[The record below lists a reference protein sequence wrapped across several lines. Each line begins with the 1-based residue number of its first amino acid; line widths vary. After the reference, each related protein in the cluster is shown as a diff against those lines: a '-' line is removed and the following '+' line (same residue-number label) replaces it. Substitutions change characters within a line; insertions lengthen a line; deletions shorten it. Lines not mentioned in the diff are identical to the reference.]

1 MLGNHRIIVDEWAEV
16 WDLLKPY
23 ADSSFWRWSDLEL
36 DPDAVYI
43 VGRVVLKENWQSIT
57 EWAHCHP
64 GKIVFC
70 NPAEGSQTILL
81 QLKRL
86 MIFEKIKSGEILL
99 LTSGDQEPGWNY
111 CKTDCYF
118 SNIVEYLENIS
129 AHESWPQVYHKK
141 NKPYDFLFLNG
152 RLRPHRKYLI
162 DLLRQQNLLDRA
174 LWTNLSDSVEMSWTS
189 TLITNQDEPVKL
201 LPEHYE
207 IPRAIP
213 NMSELPA
220 GFVKHHLFGNTWGDA
235 IVNPAAYVDTSFS
248 LVTET
253 IFDYPHTFRTEKIW
267 KPMIM
272 CHPFVVAAN
281 PGYYRDLHNAGFE
294 TFGNLIDES
303 FDQIDDPTDRA
314 NRVVAVVK
322 DICYNGA
329 EAFLQ
334 AARSACKYNY
344 QQLRDHNTQQRA
356 ALPDSLEIYINANT
370 HHSQN
375 FSHQVG
381 VR

>member
-23 ADSSFWRWSDLEL
+23 ADGSFWRWSDLTL
-36 DPDAVYI
+36 DPDTVYI
-43 VGRVVLKENWQSIT
+43 VGRVVLKENWQAIID
-57 EWAHCHP
+57 WAHQHP

-86 MIFEKIKSGEILL
+86 MISEQIKLGEILL
-99 LTSGDQEPGWNY
+99 LTSGDLESGWNY

-129 AHESWPQVYHKK
+129 AHASWPQVYHKK

-162 DLLRQQNLLDRA
+162 DQLQQQKLLDRA
-174 LWTNLSDSVEMSWTS
+174 LWSNLGDTVEMSWTS
-189 TLITNQDEPVKL
+189 TLLTNQAESVRL
-201 LPEHYE
+201 LPEQYE
-207 IPRAIP
+207 IPRAIS
-213 NMSELPA
+213 NMTQLPT

-235 IVNPAAYVDTSFS
+235 IVNPAAYIDTSFS

-329 EAFLQ
+329 HAFLE

-356 ALPDSLEIYINANT
+356 ALPDSLEIYLNANT
-370 HHSQN
+370 HHS
-375 FSHQVG
+375 
-381 VR
+381 

>member
-1 MLGNHRIIVDEWAEV
+1 MLGNCKIIVDEWAEV

-23 ADSSFWRWSDLEL
+23 ADGSFWRWSDLKL
-36 DPDAVYI
+36 DPDTVYI
-43 VGRVVLKENWQSIT
+43 VGRVVLKENWYAIT
-57 EWAHCHP
+57 DWAREHP
-64 GKIVFC
+64 GKIVFS
-70 NPAEGSQTILL
+70 NPAEGSQTVLL
-81 QLKRL
+81 QLNRL
-86 MIFEKIKSGEILL
+86 MISEQVKSGEILL
-99 LTSGDQEPGWNY
+99 LTSGDLESGWDY

-152 RLRPHRKYLI
+152 RLRPHRKYII
-162 DLLRQQNLLDRA
+162 DQLRQQKLLDRA
-174 LWTNLSDSVEMSWTS
+174 LWTNLGDSVEMSWTS
-189 TLITNQDEPVKL
+189 TLLTNSNEPVKL
-201 LPEHYE
+201 LPEQYE

-213 NMSELPA
+213 NMIELPT

-281 PGYYRDLHNAGFE
+281 RGYYRDLHNAGFR
-294 TFGNLIDES
+294 TFGDLVDES

-334 AARSACKYNY
+334 AARSTCKYNY

-356 ALPDSLEIYINANT
+356 ELPVKLAQYINERSRISTA
-370 HHSQN
+370 SI
-375 FSHQVG
+375 
-381 VR
+381 R

>member
-1 MLGNHRIIVDEWAEV
+1 MLGKHRIIVDEWAEV

-23 ADSSFWRWSDLEL
+23 ADGSFWRWSDLDL
-36 DPDAVYI
+36 DPNAVYV
-43 VGRVVLKENWQSIT
+43 VGRVVLKENWKPIT
-57 EWAHCHP
+57 DWARAHP
-64 GKIVFC
+64 GRVVFS

-86 MIFEKIKSGEILL
+86 VISEQIKSGEILL
-99 LTSGDQEPGWNY
+99 LTSGGLEPGWNY

-129 AHESWPQVYHKK
+129 AHESWPQVYHKT

-162 DLLRQQNLLDRA
+162 DQLRQHQLLDRA
-174 LWTNLSDSVEMSWTS
+174 LWTNLGDQVEMSWTS
-189 TLITNQDEPVKL
+189 ALKTELNEPVRL
-201 LPEHYE
+201 LPEQYE
-207 IPRAIP
+207 IPRALP
-213 NMSELPA
+213 NMASLPA
-220 GFVKHHLFGNTWGDA
+220 GFVKHHLFANTWGDA
-235 IVNPAAYVDTSFS
+235 IVNPAAYIDTSFS

-281 PGYYRDLHNAGFE
+281 PGYYRDMHAAGFE

-303 FDQIDDPTDRA
+303 FDRIDDPTDRA

-329 EAFLQ
+329 EAFLE
-334 AARSACKYNY
+334 AARGTCKYNY
-344 QQLRDHNTQQRA
+344 QQLREHNRQERA
-356 ALPDSLEIYINANT
+356 KLPANLLQ
-370 HHSQN
+370 HIDDRS
-375 FSHQVG
+375 
-381 VR
+381 RI